1 MAKEKNSPKT
11 TREQRQRRAYQITF
25 IVISVIV
32 LLTMVLS
39 LIVK

>member
-1 MAKEKNSPKT
+1 MAKGKNAKKIT
-11 TREQRQRRAYQITF
+11 KEQRQTRAYRVIF

-39 LIVK
+39 LTIK

>member
-1 MAKEKNSPKT
+1 MAKGRNAKKI
-11 TREQRQRRAYQITF
+11 TREQRQTRAYRAFF

-39 LIVK
+39 LLAK